1 MAYGNNTEEE
11 ASEEKP
17 EEEVTEAEA
26 WVGDDLGSG
35 EYGEVE
41 VLEDGTRVAGECVGV
56 DFESET
62 EAADTQEIGESIVS
76 SSGVVA
82 STGYLLP
89 DTVPPSTGDQP
100 DPLTPKTGGQVLPFP
115 VPPSTGHPV
124 LVAAAN
130 PFSGWNFGKGKPPWP
145 EGWELSPKGER
156 KIGRKTFVGYQYLW
170 VVKCPDCGCRVQ
182 RKTGRHFSP
191 TAVAKLLEKSLETQQ
206 RLVQLRLA
214 TKARQIAFHRRCPQ
228 CSTGIGRPSSET
240 ANQ

>member
-11 ASEEKP
+11 ASEKEP
-17 EEEVTEAEA
+17 EEEV
-26 WVGDDLGSG
+26 WVGDDLDSE

-41 VLEDGTRVAGECVGV
+41 VLEDGTRVADEWVGV
-56 DFESET
+56 DFEGGTETADLQKAGEIAATSSE
-62 EAADTQEIGESIVS
+62 
-76 SSGVVA
+76 VVT
-82 STGYLLP
+82 STGDLSP
-89 DTVPPSTGDQP
+89 DTTSPSTGSQP
-100 DPLTPKTGGQVLPFP
+100 ISPTPKTGGQVLPFP

-124 LVAAAN
+124 LVTAAN

-214 TKARQIAFHRRCPQ
+214 TKARQIAFHRRCSQ
-228 CSTGIGRPSSET
+228 CSTGIGRPASET